1 MVGVVSIGIVPSGEL
16 SAMVVVSIAV
26 VVVSIAVVVVVSMV
40 VVVVVFDTGD
50 RQVGAGRRT

>member
-1 MVGVVSIGIVPSGEL
+1 MVSIGIVPSGEL